1 MRNKTRLLS
10 SLMDLKLAATSQK
23 TLAIEEEVKNIFIP
37 GSQEELEILS
47 NQGLSQLQLD
57 LREFYSRR
65 KKEKF
70 SR

>member
-1 MRNKTRLLS
+1 
-10 SLMDLKLAATSQK
+10 MDLKLAATSQK

-57 LREFYSRR
+57 LWEFYSRR